1 MGITKE
7 TIAQASIT
15 ILNREGIGG
24 LSMRTIARELGIKA
38 ASLYSHISGK
48 AELYN
53 EITEYMCRD
62 FNLPDTSLPPEE
74 FLIAAAV
81 SYRAMLLAVRDSAVI
96 FGESFPV
103 MPRWIAISKA
113 VAEHFMRLDIGKKNF
128 LTATSLYNNY
138 VLSFVADE
146 ERTKNRTP
154 DEVELSENV
163 FNFGE
168 LLSMHQGRYDEQFL
182 FGLRVL
188 FRGLAAVVGEDTMSK
203 SLRSRGGRSRSERKG
218 EDRDKPGKR
227 KRRKQ

>member
-7 TIAQASIT
+7 NIVQASIR

-53 EITEYMCRD
+53 EIAEYMCKD
-62 FNLPDTSLPPEE
+62 FAMPDASLPPEE
-74 FLIAAAV
+74 YLIAMAI
-81 SYRAMLLAVRDSAVI
+81 SYRAMLLTVRDSAVI

-103 MPRWIAISKA
+103 TPLWTAISKSA
-113 VAEHFMRLDIGKKNF
+113 TGHFMLLGIGKKNF

-138 VLSFVADE
+138 VLAFVADE
-146 ERTKNRTP
+146 TRTKNRTP
-154 DEVELSENV
+154 DEARLSESV
-163 FNFGE
+163 FGFGE
-168 LLSMHQGRYDEQFL
+168 LLTLHGRHFDEQFL

-188 FRGLAAVVGEDTMSK
+188 FRGLEAMAGEGRQAGPRIGTDTNAD
-203 SLRSRGGRSRSERKG
+203 E
-218 EDRDKPGKR
+218 
-227 KRRKQ
+227 